1 MNYMYLS
8 DLETYRKGQFCGLSG
23 LLKSMGITTL
33 AFQAAR
39 KINDSSWTAAASRE
53 SPARPMSH

>member
-1 MNYMYLS
+1 MYLS